1 MQTSWV
7 TTTIGEQATLQR
19 GIDITQKQQTA
30 GTVPVISSGG
40 ISSFHNVAA
49 VSGPGVVL
57 GRKGTVGTVFYV
69 ASDFWPHDT
78 TLWVKD
84 FHGND
89 RRFVYYFFRSITR
102 NLSALDVGTANP
114 TLNRNH
120 VHPLQVEWPTLTEQ
134 RTIVEIL
141 GALDDKIELNRR
153 MNRTLESTARA
164 IFRSWFVDFD
174 PVVAKAAG
182 RLPFGTSADLATL
195 FPDRFQEAEFGPL
208 PDSWRI
214 GTLRDCCIRV
224 ENGGTPRRDRPEFW
238 LPAEVPWLTSAEVRQ
253 VIVTKT
259 QNHISNNGLMSSSAK
274 LWPGGTTVVALY
286 GATAG
291 QVCWLAT
298 EMCAN
303 QACCGLIPRGGWSSY
318 VYLHVLSS
326 VDALA
331 DQSRGSAQQNLSQEI
346 VARFQTTLPSGPVV
360 AEFEKMVRPIIGRE
374 QLNHEQ
380 SRTLAALRDTLLP
393 KLMSGELRVR
403 DAEKLVG
410 THV

>member
-1 MQTSWV
+1 M

-19 GIDITQKQQTA
+19 GIDITQKQQTS

-69 ASDFWPHDT
+69 EGDFWPHDT

-120 VHPLQVEWPTLTEQ
+120 VHPLRMEWPALTEQ
-134 RTIVEIL
+134 RAIVDIL

-153 MNRTLESTARA
+153 MNQTLESMSRA

-182 RLPFGTSADLATL
+182 RQPFGMSADVAAL
-195 FPDRFQEAEFGPL
+195 FPNRFVESVIGPVPEGWPVRSTEEILDLNPIRSLKKGNVTPYVEMANLPKTQARVADWESRAFSSGMKFRNGDVLLARITPCLEHGKTAYVDFLNGDQVAWGSTEYIVLRSREPL
-208 PDSWRI
+208 PPEYAYYLARSEDFRAHAIANMTGSSGRQ
-214 GTLRDCCIRV
+214 RV
-224 ENGGTPRRDRPEFW
+224 
-238 LPAEVPWLTSAEVRQ
+238 PASSLAGFLAVCPPAAIARSFGSLAASGLLQ
-253 VIVTKT
+253 MK
-259 QNHISNNGLMSSSAK
+259 NN
-274 LWPGGTTVVALY
+274 
-286 GATAG
+286 
-291 QVCWLAT
+291 
-298 EMCAN
+298 
-303 QACCGLIPRGGWSSY
+303 
-318 VYLHVLSS
+318 
-326 VDALA
+326 D
-331 DQSRGSAQQNLSQEI
+331 
-346 VARFQTTLPSGPVV
+346 
-360 AEFEKMVRPIIGRE
+360 
-374 QLNHEQ
+374 EQ
-380 SRTLAALRDTLLP
+380 SRTLASLRDTLLP
-393 KLMSGELRVR
+393 KLMSGELRLR
-403 DAEKLVG
+403 DAERLVG